1 MVTEV
6 SLIAGVLIG
15 AIASGLVGVVRRGIE
30 AREAAGAKGEP
41 IRLSWAQDP
50 VALAKNLLVLER
62 VAEDFESTPLDIAV
76 GARLTPRELAQIE
89 ADLIGTGLIE
99 RSSSNLVR
107 LTGNGREVLAGH
119 RIEEASAHRADRS
132 PQIEATSVE
141 ELDAAISRAVA
152 KLNAQPAH

>member
-1 MVTEV
+1 VVTEV

-30 AREAAGAKGEP
+30 VREAAGAKGEP

-50 VALAKNLLVLER
+50 SVLAKNLLVLER

-89 ADLIGTGLIE
+89 ADLIATGLIE

-107 LTGNGREVLAGH
+107 LTGSGREVLAGH
-119 RIEEASAHRADRS
+119 RIEETSAHRAGRS
-132 PQIEATSVE
+132 PQAEATSVE

>member
-30 AREAAGAKGEP
+30 VREAAGAKGKP
-41 IRLSWAQDP
+41 IQLSWAQDP
-50 VALAKNLLVLER
+50 STLAKNLLVLER

-107 LTGNGREVLAGH
+107 LTGSGREVLAGH
-119 RIEEASAHRADRS
+119 RIEETSAHGADRS
-132 PQIEATSVE
+132 RQIEATSVA